1 MTDLLGWPA
10 FLCATASLLERAG
23 RCAAGPM
30 SPRCANVTT
39 NSDVGKMR
47 HEKAEILL
55 RLARALAASAEGLT
69 LEEMAREAG
78 VGRRTAERMRD
89 ALWALFPQMEEVA
102 DPPTKRF
109 RIPQGLDGLF
119 QNPSAEEL
127 AELSRMADSL
137 AAAGAP
143 AAARESAMRDSSTS
157 SSALGFWNRPSRPL
171 GMRNRLVGGSATSSI
186 CGNRAH

>member
-1 MTDLLGWPA
+1 
-10 FLCATASLLERAG
+10 
-23 RCAAGPM
+23 
-30 SPRCANVTT
+30 
-39 NSDVGKMR
+39 MR

-119 QNPSAEEL
+119 QSPSAEEL

-137 AAAGAP
+137 TASGAP
-143 AAARESAMRDSSTS
+143 ARADALRMLEKKIRSAMR
-157 SSALGFWNRPSRPL
+157 SSAL
-171 GMRNRLVGGSATSSI
+171 
-186 CGNRAH
+186 